1 MENVE
6 TAAIAMNDLITPSSV
21 QTWLSYEDSIP
32 SSLVMSAQDQSNI
45 PDAHPVDNDYISRPG
60 QKDIVPVQRDGAP
73 VEDPIDPA
81 TANSDA
87 QLQRDEKD
95 AIDKSNIIEE
105 KTRGN
110 TKPAGTY
117 QAPGDEE
124 SLPVNDGR
132 SAIAQ

>member
-1 MENVE
+1 MRSYRESIISCE
-6 TAAIAMNDLITPSSV
+6 ADQIDSCCPS
-21 QTWLSYEDSIP
+21 E
-32 SSLVMSAQDQSNI
+32 
-45 PDAHPVDNDYISRPG
+45 
-60 QKDIVPVQRDGAP
+60 
-73 VEDPIDPA
+73 
-81 TANSDA
+81 
-87 QLQRDEKD
+87 RDEKD

-124 SLPVNDGR
+124 GLPVNDGR

>member
-1 MENVE
+1 MRSYVSLSPR
-6 TAAIAMNDLITPSSV
+6 AKQIKIDSCCPS
-21 QTWLSYEDSIP
+21 E
-32 SSLVMSAQDQSNI
+32 
-45 PDAHPVDNDYISRPG
+45 
-60 QKDIVPVQRDGAP
+60 
-73 VEDPIDPA
+73 
-81 TANSDA
+81 
-87 QLQRDEKD
+87 RDEKD

-124 SLPVNDGR
+124 GLPVNDGR

>member
-1 MENVE
+1 
-6 TAAIAMNDLITPSSV
+6 
-21 QTWLSYEDSIP
+21 
-32 SSLVMSAQDQSNI
+32 MSAQDQSNI
-45 PDAHPVDNDYISRPG
+45 PDGHPVDNDYISRPG
-60 QKDIVPVQRDGAP
+60 QKDIVPVQRD
-73 VEDPIDPA
+73 E
-81 TANSDA
+81 
-87 QLQRDEKD
+87 RDEKD